1 MAELIKA
8 NIKYDAK
15 RWLAKFSASF
25 GYIDGC
31 TRLGKTEHY
40 GPLRVQ
46 RPFFPEGPA
55 CLHLYLLHPP
65 GGLVGGDRLAVDL
78 TVSAGAHVVMTT
90 PSAGKI
96 YRNIS
101 GLKQGQYTSIRVA
114 SKAVMEYFPQENI
127 IFNGADGEIA
137 TQVDLT
143 GDGLFIGWEIA
154 CLGMQA
160 SKEEFVKGA
169 LKLSLVIQQD
179 GKPLFFDRLKIES
192 PSALQSS
199 KAGLQGRSVIGTLV
213 ITTTV
218 VNADNEEK
226 IIAWQQQINQC
237 DSDKHSSCSVA
248 TTQKPD
254 VFVVRM
260 LSDNSE
266 SVRRSFEALWAILR
280 PQVINKNAC
289 RPRIW
294 NT

>member
-15 RWLAKFSASF
+15 RWLAKFSANF
-25 GYIDGC
+25 VHIDGC

-46 RPFFPEGPA
+46 RPFFPEGLA

-78 TVSAGAHVVMTT
+78 TVSAAAHVVMTT
-90 PSAGKI
+90 PSAGKM

-101 GLKQGQYTSIRVA
+101 GLKQGQYTSISVA
-114 SKAVMEYFPQENI
+114 NKAIMEYFPQENI
-127 IFNGADGEIA
+127 IFNGAEGEIT

-160 SKEEFVKGA
+160 SKEEFEEGE
-169 LKLSLVIQQD
+169 LKLALVIRHN
-179 GKPLFFDRLKIES
+179 GKPLFLDRLKIDS
-192 PSALQSS
+192 SSALQLS
-199 KAGLQGRSVIGTLV
+199 KAGLQGRSVIGTFV

-218 VNADNEEK
+218 IDDCKDKVT
-226 IIAWQQQINQC
+226 AWQQQINQC
-237 DSDKHSSCSVA
+237 DNNKHISCSVGA
-248 TTQKPD
+248 TQKPG

-266 SVRRSFEALWAILR
+266 SVRRSFEALWAMLR
-280 PQVINKNAC
+280 PQIINKNAC